1 MVFIRKKC
9 GGLCFCINYRKLNY
23 KTIPDKQSIP
33 KLQNIVNSLD
43 GQEWFS
49 MAGMSKACHQSYII
63 EDSRKFTVFSTPWT
77 PYECIRI
84 PYGLTKTPPFFQQYM
99 KECLGGLRDLNCIA
113 YLEDNLIYGQSFEEH
128 LENLEAI
135 LKRLKEK
142 GIKLNAKKCHFF
154 KREVKYLGCLIS
166 KDGHRSDPP
175 DLVALEIFPAPCK
188 TVSELGSLLGFVGY
202 YRYYVKIFSKTSV

>member
-49 MAGMSKACHQSYII
+49 MAGMSKACHQSYIK

-99 KECLGGLRDLNCIA
+99 KECLGGLRDLKCIA

-154 KREVKYLGCLIS
+154 KREVK
-166 KDGHRSDPP
+166 
-175 DLVALEIFPAPCK
+175 
-188 TVSELGSLLGFVGY
+188 
-202 YRYYVKIFSKTSV
+202 